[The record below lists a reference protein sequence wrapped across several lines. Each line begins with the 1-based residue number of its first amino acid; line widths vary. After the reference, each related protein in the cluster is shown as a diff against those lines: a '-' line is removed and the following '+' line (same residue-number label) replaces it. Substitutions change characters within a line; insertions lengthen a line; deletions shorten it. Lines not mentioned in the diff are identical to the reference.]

1 VGTYSSL
8 EDISSLSAGT
18 YTVVVNDANGSTG
31 GCTATT
37 TVEIT
42 QPAAPVSVA
51 VDGSTN
57 VVCHGGATGA
67 ITITASGGTA
77 PYTYT
82 WTKSGSVG
90 TYSSLE
96 DISSLS
102 AGTYTVVVNDAN
114 GSTGGCTATTT
125 VEITQLP
132 LLTASVSK
140 ENITCYSAS
149 DGTITVSS
157 PNGGA
162 GTYQASVDGTT
173 WSTFVTSHTFSGLD
187 AGIHVVRLRDA
198 VNTSCVVTVGNSA
211 GGTEVIYRPSQLNAT
226 VTPTHTTCSGNNDG
240 VLTISSPMGGTH
252 PELGTQTYEYNIRS
266 SAGSYSGSNQ
276 TGLTFTD
283 LAAGTYY
290 IRVTAQTVSPTCER
304 EIGPYEIFGSG
315 SGITAS
321 VAHTN
326 ITCNGSVDG
335 SITVTGTTGGST
347 QATPVRTYK
356 HFWARQDAVTVPL
369 QVSGSFTGLSAGT
382 YTVWAVADAD
392 GQTPAC
398 SSVVGTVYIYE
409 PSSVNSTVSKIH
421 ISKNGLEDGEIS
433 FAAATGGVHTA
444 IGSRS
449 FDYRVVKNGG
459 GYAQTNSTG
468 SFTGLAAGTYSTY
481 VIALESGPNP
491 VCTTQVASQVILEPT
506 VVNAS
511 IATTNIQCNGSTDG
525 SQIVVSGASGGTH
538 AEAISRTYTYRV
550 TRNGGGYDQSN
561 GGGTFIG
568 LSAGT
573 YTVAVIAVAAPTTV
587 PACTTNVSTTTVIFE
602 PTPVTAS
609 SITQKNPTCASG
621 SNGAINVGGAAGGV
635 HGVQGTRTYEYTI
648 VKVAGGTTGP
658 QAGTLFSGLDAG
670 TYNVFVTALAVGNNP
685 ACQTNVGQVVLSNPA
700 TITHSI
706 SDNADTVSPYKR
718 AGSVVTLTV
727 NVQGGHPKASSP
739 FYNYTWTRPA
749 TTVDPGLVS
758 AVNNGGGSYT
768 LTFEIGATETA
779 NADNVTGSYSITVT
793 DDSTCISTS
802 NPQSTYVNVYEN
814 NELYVDNVAGSHATG
829 TGSFQRPLMSVTKAN
844 DIAMTGET
852 INILQN
858 LSGGTPDLA
867 PICEGDN
874 GPVITK
880 NVTIKRYAFVGGS
893 PNSGLSQIFA
903 EPVFCASKSFV
914 LGTSA
919 VQFNGFTP
927 SALFVNTDGSI
938 QFAIDTVTSVGTV
951 TLLPGTWNITSPL
964 TTSDAITLQG
974 SPTNLSTAAC
984 DMAPTS
990 ILRAA
995 GLTKLMIF
1003 SGSTTKT
1010 VRGLDLT
1017 VGQSGGVSPTTT
1029 GRFFD
1034 IPAGSSGNINTSG
1047 IIYRLDDD
1055 ANPATASVR
1064 LFGITNVDFSA
1075 GAMNDV
1081 AKFINDGRDALGF
1094 GTGIVVHGM
1103 QAPLPSDN
1111 LEIGWKA
1118 EDVGAAA
1125 AANGSQVLTLNPM
1138 NTMAAPIV
1146 LSPGA
1151 AATRPLWRNP
1161 ANGINGRAG
1170 IFFDGV
1176 NDYLS
1181 KALTGSV
1188 VSGAQKSVFAAFK
1201 TRNTDVADGAVQVIY
1216 KHGNHENGLSI
1227 VLIGTSN
1234 ATESIRMTLYD
1245 NVGGTQRAVSR
1256 TFNNVAQDAIYVAQM
1271 FFDGSST
1278 TQRVGMSLDNDAGQV
1293 DEQVWTDAGF
1303 GVTSLT
1309 APALPDNNTNIS
1321 MGGRQGY
1328 VRFSDVLPGT
1338 NGATSAADYNNG
1350 AGVTNFFGG
1359 AESRIGEV
1367 LVYNTAAKSTRDAIY
1382 CYMRNKY
1389 LTTSSVNNNLKDG
1402 PSDEEVIA
1410 GEFND
1415 FADDVD
1421 VYPNPA
1427 ESDLMVSVMARS
1439 SGTLK
1444 VDLVDALGR
1453 VVKTLFN
1460 DRVSENF
1467 VLPISTDV
1475 SNLANG
1481 TYVVRV
1487 TGAGEL
1493 NMSKSF
1499 IVRH

>member
-1 VGTYSSL
+1 MTVSSPAGGYGTYEYRLNTGSWQSSGSFTSLNAGTYSVQIRDAAQTACVVTLGS
-8 EDISSLSAGT
+8 EVITRPAVLSA
-18 YTVVVNDANGSTG
+18 TVVKT
-31 GCTATT
+31 
-37 TVEIT
+37 
-42 QPAAPVSVA
+42 
-51 VDGSTN
+51 
-57 VVCHGGATGA
+57 
-67 ITITASGGTA
+67 
-77 PYTYT
+77 
-82 WTKSGSVG
+82 
-90 TYSSLE
+90 
-96 DISSLS
+96 
-102 AGTYTVVVNDAN
+102 
-114 GSTGGCTATTT
+114 
-125 VEITQLP
+125 
-132 LLTASVSK
+132 
-140 ENITCYSAS
+140 NITCNSAT

-157 PNGGA
+157 PAGGY
-162 GTYQASVDGTT
+162 GTYETSVNNTNWFAVSSGAPY
-173 WSTFVTSHTFSGLD
+173 TFTGLD
-187 AGIHVVRLRDA
+187 AGTYTVRLRDA
-198 VNTSCVVTVGNSA
+198 ENTSCVVNIGNSA

-240 VLTISSPMGGTH
+240 VLTISSPTGGTH
-252 PELGTQTYEYNIRS
+252 AELGSQSYEYNIRS
-266 SAGSYSGSNQ
+266 SAGTYAGSNQ
-276 TGLTFTD
+276 TGLTFTN

-290 IRVTAQTVSPTCER
+290 IRVTAQAVSPICER

-321 VAHTN
+321 VAYTN

-491 VCTTQVASQVILEPT
+491 VCTTQVTSQVILEPT

-538 AEAISRTYTYRV
+538 NEATPRTYTYRV
-550 TRNGGGYDQSN
+550 ERNGGGYDQSN

-573 YTVAVIAVAAPTTV
+573 YTVSVIAVAIPSSV
-587 PACTTNVSTTTVIFE
+587 PACTTAVSSTIEIYE
-602 PTPVTAS
+602 PSAVSAS

-621 SNGAINVGGAAGGV
+621 SNGAINVGGAAGGT
-635 HGVQGTRTYEYTI
+635 HGAQGSRTYQYTI

-718 AGSVVTLTV
+718 AGSLVTLTV

-739 FYNYTWTRPA
+739 YYNYTWTRPA
-749 TTVDPGLVS
+749 TTTDPSLVS

-768 LTFEIGATETA
+768 LTFEISATATA
-779 NADNVTGSYSITVT
+779 VPDNVTGSYSIAFT
-793 DDSTCISTS
+793 DDSACASTS

-814 NELYVDNVAGSHATG
+814 SDLYVDNVTGSHSTG
-829 TGSFQRPLMSVTKAN
+829 TGSFQRPLMSVTKAH
-844 DIAMTGET
+844 DIAITGET

-858 LSGGTPDLA
+858 DVGTPTLQ

-874 GPVITK
+874 GPVLTK
-880 NVTIKRYAFVGGS
+880 NVTIKRFRFVGGN
-893 PNSGLSQIFA
+893 PNSGLTQIFV
-903 EPVFCASKSFV
+903 EPVFCTSKSFV

-1029 GRFFD
+1029 GRFFE
-1034 IPAGSSGNINTSG
+1034 IPTGSSGNINTSG
-1047 IIYRLDDD
+1047 IIYRFDDD
-1055 ANPATASVR
+1055 ANPSTAQVR
-1064 LFGITNVDFSA
+1064 LFGITNPDLSS
-1075 GAMNDV
+1075 GTMNDV
-1081 AKFINDGRDALGF
+1081 AKFINDGADAVGVGGGRVEF
-1094 GTGIVVHGM
+1094 GNQGPLPTTGISV
-1103 QAPLPSDN
+1103 
-1111 LEIGWKA
+1111 GWKA
-1118 EDVGAAA
+1118 EDVGTAAA
-1125 AANGSQVLTLNPM
+1125 LNGSQVQALNQMNPM
-1138 NTMAAPIV
+1138 DVPIV
-1146 LSPGA
+1146 LNPGG

-1161 ANGINGRAG
+1161 ANGLGGRAG
-1170 IFFDGV
+1170 LFFDGI

-1181 KALTGSV
+1181 KGVSESV

-1201 TRNTDVADGAVQVIY
+1201 TSNSDVASGAVQVIY

-1227 VLIGTSN
+1227 VLIGTTSTT
-1234 ATESIRMTLYD
+1234 TESIRMTIYD
-1245 NVGGTQRAVSR
+1245 NVGGTQRAVSK
-1256 TFNNVAQDAIYVAQM
+1256 TFNNVAQNTVYIAQM
-1271 FFDGSST
+1271 YFDGTST
-1278 TQRVGMSLDNDAGQV
+1278 TQRVGMALDDNSGQIGG
-1293 DEQVWTDAGF
+1293 EQIWTDASF
-1303 GVTSLT
+1303 DVTTLT
-1309 APALPDNNTNIS
+1309 APLLMDATFNIS
-1321 MGGRQGY
+1321 MGGRQGSA
-1328 VRFSDVLPGT
+1328 RFSDVIPGT
-1338 NGATSAADYNNG
+1338 NGPTSASDFNTG
-1350 AGVTNFFGG
+1350 APSNFFGG
-1359 AESRIGEV
+1359 AEARIGEV
-1367 LVYNTAAKSTRDAIY
+1367 LVYNTAVKATRDAIY

-1389 LTTSSVNNNLKDG
+1389 LSSSGVNNNLEKG
-1402 PSDEEVIA
+1402 SSDDEDAIA
-1410 GEFND
+1410 GEFNT
-1415 FADDVD
+1415 FADEVD
-1421 VYPNPA
+1421 LYPNPA
-1427 ESDLMVSVMARS
+1427 ESDVTINVAVRNA
-1439 SGTLK
+1439 GQLK

-1453 VVKTLFN
+1453 VVKTMFN
-1460 DRVSENF
+1460 DQASANF
-1467 VLPISTDV
+1467 ILPLNADV

-1481 TYVVRV
+1481 TYVIRV
-1487 TGAGEL
+1487 TGAGNL
-1493 NMSKSF
+1493 SMSKPF